1 MSIMMLLDPLSIQCL
16 RRTSRLFLRLFSSP
30 EFRFAHA
37 TKRERWRFHP
47 WQFHPWQVPKREY
60 WRPSGRLRPLLDRD
74 NQHECSGCQKGRSE
88 PTGAGNYRY
97 LNTEYLHCDGCWV
110 DHPAALFSPTQ
121 RGLGPMPR
129 VCRGHEGVLRICKH
143 RTVSWAE
150 VSSIARGLWGL
161 EMGRGITRVSVPVVR
176 CEDPDHIVK
185 NHGSNAPQIF
195 HRDEFPEVS
204 VEKKFGGGI
213 SVYMR
218 WTGHLR
224 LPESDDTTS
233 KQLSARI
240 AADTM
245 RQRLEQFRRG
255 SPAGFIAPQLRPGRL
270 MEMQCFDPNRCSCL
284 QYSGSDLLPGHK
296 WQMSPHGQSQQAI
309 CRTDPSNQQSCLHP
323 QTAEGGGSQGK
334 SRGQL
339 PLGPSTKVSMC
350 GRSGTPDASVV
361 RIWMDCCPGDVDNSS
376 RCLRIKYERVIK
388 IVPTYVTKEH
398 TPDLIM
404 PAPISAGRPLPMAAA
419 WCQALDPDSYESS
432 NHENILWCRHQG
444 CSNYYRNAR
453 HLFVPFEKVNRE
465 CGSECSWP

>member
-1 MSIMMLLDPLSIQCL
+1 
-16 RRTSRLFLRLFSSP
+16 
-30 EFRFAHA
+30 
-37 TKRERWRFHP
+37 
-47 WQFHPWQVPKREY
+47 
-60 WRPSGRLRPLLDRD
+60 
-74 NQHECSGCQKGRSE
+74 
-88 PTGAGNYRY
+88 
-97 LNTEYLHCDGCWV
+97 
-110 DHPAALFSPTQ
+110 
-121 RGLGPMPR
+121 
-129 VCRGHEGVLRICKH
+129 
-143 RTVSWAE
+143 
-150 VSSIARGLWGL
+150 
-161 EMGRGITRVSVPVVR
+161 MGRGITRVSVPVVR
-176 CEDPDHIVK
+176 CENPDHIAK

-255 SPAGFIAPQLRPGRL
+255 SPAEFIAPQLLPGRL

-296 WQMSPHGQSQQAI
+296 WQLSPPGQSQQAI
-309 CRTDPSNQQSCLHP
+309 CRTDPSNQQSCLHL
-323 QTAEGGGSQGK
+323 QTSEGSGPQGK

-339 PLGPSTKVSMC
+339 PLGPSTKISMC

-404 PAPISAGRPLPMAAA
+404 LAPISAGRPLPMSAA

-432 NHENILWCRHQG
+432 NHENILCVRVVEGLAPKRPKSSTATNVRVMGKPENSHHTVRRSSPPSKSLHQ
-444 CSNYYRNAR
+444 CKPMCPTFSFDISK
-453 HLFVPFEKVNRE
+453 FVRAGVLRTNKWHPY
-465 CGSECSWP
+465 GWPVKI